1 MKEKHL
7 FRNRDFIIY
16 PMRYIPL
23 QSLFSIIY
31 AISNALIPAY
41 ETIALANFIDCAMDI
56 FEGKRN
62 TTEIILPI
70 VMIVLYILFINLI
83 PSIAE
88 IISLTGKNQ
97 MTIRIKNLILN
108 KKMALQYQYVESAD
122 TQELI
127 NRVCS
132 DPVGNFS
139 SGFNNILS
147 SASIFISS
155 ISLLVIIMATTFI
168 GGIVIVAVSILL
180 FAIAIK
186 TGKKNYEMGKYAVEI
201 QRKYKYIASIL
212 TDRNYANERKLFGY
226 SKSLQS
232 DYITLYNQSFKIES
246 KIEKKTYTNMKSGS
260 MITLLVIAVII
271 LVLLPS
277 LYMAS
282 ISIGVFIALVNAV
295 FSLVQTM
302 SWRLSETMCEHARL
316 QEYLKDL
323 NDFFSLSEKK
333 DACVV
338 PSSTEDFTFK
348 SIEFRNV
355 SFKYPGTENYILN
368 QCSFL
373 LNSGKSYSLV
383 GINGAGK
390 STIVKLLIGL
400 YDNYDG
406 EILLNGINIKKY
418 NYATLK
424 SIISVLFQDFTSYA
438 ISLKDN
444 ITIGRNMIYNE
455 QDINKI
461 ISQIGLDDLIQELR
475 DGIETTLGKIKEDS
489 VDISGGQWQRV
500 AIARV
505 LYSKAKINILDEPT
519 ASLDPIAE
527 SQVYEMFHKINNNRF
542 TIYITH
548 RLGAAKISDEILVVD
563 KGKIVEFGSHEQ
575 LMKMRNGLYRK
586 MFDSQ
591 KSWYQ

>member
-1 MKEKHL
+1 MKEMHL
-7 FRNRDFIIY
+7 FRNRDFIAY

-23 QSLFSIIY
+23 QSSLLIIY
-31 AISNALIPAY
+31 TISNSLMPAY

-62 TTEIILPI
+62 HNEIIVPI

-83 PSIAE
+83 PTVAE
-88 IISLTGKNQ
+88 IISLTGKNK
-97 MTIRIKNLILN
+97 MTMRIKELILN
-108 KKMALQYQYVESAD
+108 KRMALEYQYVENPE

-132 DPVGNFS
+132 DPVGNFL

-147 SASIFISS
+147 AVSIIISS
-155 ISLLVIIMATTFI
+155 ISLLAIIMTTTFI
-168 GGIVIVAVSILL
+168 SGIVIVAVSIPL

-186 TGKKNYEMGKYAVEI
+186 TGKKNYEMGKAAVEI
-201 QRKYKYIASIL
+201 QRKYRYLSSIL
-212 TDRNYANERKLFGY
+212 TDRDYANERKLFGY
-226 SKSLQS
+226 SNSLQKE
-232 DYITLYNQSFKIES
+232 YVTLYNKSFKIES

-260 MITLLVIAVII
+260 IITLLVIAVII
-271 LVLLPS
+271 SVLLPS
-277 LYMAS
+277 LYANS
-282 ISIGVFIALVNAV
+282 ITIGVFIALVNAV
-295 FSLVQTM
+295 FGLVQSM
-302 SWRLSETMCEHARL
+302 SWRLSETMYEYARL

-323 NDFFSLSEKK
+323 NSFFSLSEKK
-333 DACVV
+333 DACVA
-338 PSSTEDFTFK
+338 PSRIGAFEFE

-355 SFKYPGTENYILN
+355 RFKYPGTETYVLN

-383 GINGAGK
+383 GVNGAGK

-418 NYATLK
+418 NYANLK

-438 ISLKDN
+438 ISLKEN
-444 ITIGRNMIYNE
+444 ITMGRNMIYNE
-455 QDINKI
+455 EDIKQI
-461 ISQIGLDDLIQELR
+461 ISQVGLCDLVKELR
-475 DGIETTLGKIKEDS
+475 DGIETSLGKIKEDG

-500 AIARV
+500 AIARA

-527 SQVYEMFHKINNNRF
+527 SKVYEMFHRINNSRF
-542 TIYITH
+542 NIYITH

-563 KGKIVEFGSHEQ
+563 NGKIVELGSHEQ
-575 LMKMRNGLYRK
+575 LMKMHNGLYRK

-591 KSWYQ
+591 KSWYE